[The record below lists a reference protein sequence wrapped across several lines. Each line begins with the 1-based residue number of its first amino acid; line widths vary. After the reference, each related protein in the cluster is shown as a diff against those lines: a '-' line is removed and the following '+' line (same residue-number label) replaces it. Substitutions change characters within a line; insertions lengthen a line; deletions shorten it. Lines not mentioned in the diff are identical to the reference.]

1 MTAIRKMSLE
11 QATAYANEMAE
22 KLGLPQTTYNSV
34 TAARMACIDLENKMT
49 TFDNTL
55 LPDAPAKGATDLPFG
70 VEVPDPFDADF
81 PDVPDPIEAT
91 QTKQSKYDTSGR
103 RGPNLGTGA
112 YARQHILEGAD
123 NKTIRTEIKERFPEA
138 RTTMAS
144 IAFYRNQVKQKALVS
159 PEALRAEAARLR
171 EEAAKLEERAVA
183 LEAAATEAPQ
193 EETASAE

>member
-1 MTAIRKMSLE
+1 MTAIRKMNLE

-55 LPDAPAKGATDLPFG
+55 LPDAPAEVATD
-70 VEVPDPFDADF
+70 VPFDADF

-112 YARQHILEGAD
+112 YARQRILEGAD
-123 NKTIRTEIKERFPEA
+123 NKTILTEIKERFPEA

-144 IAFYRNQVKQKALVS
+144 VAFYRNQVKQKALES
-159 PEALRAEAARLR
+159 PEALRAEAERLR

-193 EETASAE
+193 EAPQEETASAE

>member
-1 MTAIRKMSLE
+1 MTAIRKMNLE

-55 LPDAPAKGATDLPFG
+55 LPDAP
-70 VEVPDPFDADF
+70 FDAEA
-81 PDVPDPIEAT
+81 PAEAPAEAT
-91 QTKQSKYDTSGR
+91 QAKQSKYDTSGR

-112 YARQHILEGAD
+112 YARQRILEGAD
-123 NKTIRTEIKERFPEA
+123 NKTILTEIKERFPEA

-144 IAFYRNQVKQKALVS
+144 IAFYRNQVKQKALES

-193 EETASAE
+193 EAPQEETASAE

>member
-1 MTAIRKMSLE
+1 MTAIRKMNLE
-11 QATAYANEMAE
+11 QATAYANEMAA

-55 LPDAPAKGATDLPFG
+55 LPDAPAD
-70 VEVPDPFDADF
+70 VPFDADF

-112 YARQHILEGAD
+112 YARQRILEGAD
-123 NKTIRTEIKERFPEA
+123 NKTILTEIKERFPEA

-193 EETASAE
+193 EAPQEETASAE